1 MIEIREV
8 KTKKEQKEFCS
19 FPLKLYK
26 HNPYYCPPFFADEMA
41 LFDEKKNVYSDFSET
56 KFWLAYKDGK
66 VVGRISAIINHAYIE
81 KSGEKC
87 ARFTRYDVVDDFEV
101 SKKLFETAEN
111 YAKEK
116 GMDKIN
122 GPMGYVDTDREG
134 MLVEGFDQYQVYG
147 GSYNSPWCQAH
158 VEKLGYVPQVD
169 WIERKITIPEQVP
182 EKITKF
188 ADIIKQKFGLREI
201 IDNDTKVGKLVKK
214 EKDRIFELL
223 DICYKDLHGTV
234 PFTQRIIDSLVST
247 ISLIMQARYLSLIED
262 KDGNLVGFGFLYGAF
277 WKALNK
283 CKGKLLPTG
292 AIRLLRT
299 KKHHDEVE
307 MCLIAVHP
315 DWQKRG
321 VTALI
326 MQRIMQNLIDAKV
339 KYAETNATLVDN
351 VMINNLWDGFEHVKH
366 KRKRCYVKELD
377 K

>member
-8 KTKKEQKEFCS
+8 TNKKEMKKFCD
-19 FPLKLYK
+19 FPLKLYS
-26 HNPYYCPPFFADEMA
+26 HNPYYCPPFYADELA
-41 LFDEKKNVYSDFSET
+41 LINPEKNVYSEFADD
-56 KFWLAYKDGK
+56 KFWLAYRDGK
-66 VVGRISAIINHAYIE
+66 VAGRLQVIINHAYI
-81 KSGEKC
+81 KKTGDKC
-87 ARFTRYDVVDDFEV
+87 ARFTRFDVVDDFEV
-101 SKKLFETAEN
+101 SKKLFEVGEK
-111 YAKEK
+111 YAKDC
-116 GMDKIN
+116 GMERIN
-122 GPMGYVDTDREG
+122 GPMGYCDLDREG

-147 GSYNSPWCQAH
+147 GSYNSPWCKDH
-158 VEKLGYVPQVD
+158 VERMGYKPQAD
-169 WIERKITIPEQVP
+169 WIERKITIPEKVP
-182 EKITKF
+182 EKISKF
-188 ADIIKQKFGLREI
+188 AGLIKEKYGLRDI
-201 IDNDTKVGKLVKK
+201 VTNDSNVAKLVK
-214 EKDRIFELL
+214 ENRARIFELL
-223 DICYKDLHGTV
+223 DICYEKLHGTV
-234 PFTQRIIDSLVST
+234 PFTKKVIDSMVAS

-262 KDGNLVGFGFLYGAF
+262 KDGNVVGFGFLYGAF

-326 MQRIMQNLIDAKV
+326 MERIMQNLIDGGI

-377 K
+377 